1 MFSNDEDD
9 FLMGSPK
16 SKFFDIVF
24 NANRSLVEQSIE
36 GVFDKHSAM
45 ELLLEELVKDDNEL
59 EYRLNEIML
68 ERADE
73 LLERKNS
80 LFIAATGD
88 VLTQHE

>member
-36 GVFDKHSAM
+36 GVFDKYSAM
-45 ELLLEELVKDDNEL
+45 ELLLEKFVKDDNEL

-68 ERADE
+68 ERADD

>member
-1 MFSNDEDD
+1 MFLNDEDD

-36 GVFDKHSAM
+36 GVFDRYSAM
-45 ELLLEELVKDDNEL
+45 ELLLEDFIKDDNEL

-73 LLERKNS
+73 LSERKNS

-88 VLTQHE
+88 VLTQHG

>member
-36 GVFDKHSAM
+36 GVFDKYSAM
-45 ELLLEELVKDDNEL
+45 ELLLEDLVKDDNEL

-68 ERADE
+68 DRADE

-88 VLTQHE
+88 VLTEHE

>member
-36 GVFDKHSAM
+36 GVFDKYSAM
-45 ELLLEELVKDDNEL
+45 ELLLEEFVKDDNEL

>member
-36 GVFDKHSAM
+36 GVFDRYSAM
-45 ELLLEELVKDDNEL
+45 ELLLEDFIKDDNEL

-73 LLERKNS
+73 LSERKNS
-80 LFIAATGD
+80 LFIASTGD

>member
-45 ELLLEELVKDDNEL
+45 ELLLEEFVKDENEL

-80 LFIAATGD
+80 LFIATTGD